1 MPHPDFKAPG
11 KRVKL
16 TGRTSTLRG
25 LFIVTLTPY
34 VEPTD
39 DEVDEALSI
48 LKMGRGRVTCAYC
61 GGNKSEW
68 DHFRPVVRDLAPT
81 GYITE
86 IANLVP
92 ACGKCNQS
100 KSGSDWKKWIT
111 GSAAQSPSRKLDTA
125 SLHGKIACL
134 EDFER
139 WREPVRIDYK
149 SVLGT
154 DRWNQHM
161 NHLENVLS
169 VLTAAEQ
176 EALHLRSDVQA
187 WLARK

>member
-25 LFIVTLTPY
+25 LFIVSLTPY
-34 VEPTD
+34 IQPTEED
-39 DEVDEALSI
+39 VQTALSI

-61 GGNKSEW
+61 GGKKSEW

-81 GYITE
+81 GFITE

-111 GSAAQSPSRKLDTA
+111 GSAAQSPSRTLDQA
-125 SLHGKIACL
+125 SLDGKISCL
-134 EDFER
+134 EAFEK
-139 WREPVRIDYK
+139 WRKPIRIDYAK
-149 SVLGT
+149 ILGA

-161 NHLENVLS
+161 SHLKKVLEI
-169 VLTAAEQ
+169 LEAAEK
-176 EALHLRSDVQA
+176 EALHLRNDVEV
-187 WLARK
+187 WLAKR

>member
-34 VEPTD
+34 IEPTD

-48 LKMGRGRVTCAYC
+48 LKMDRGRVTCAYC
-61 GGNKSEW
+61 GGRKSEW

-100 KSGSDWKKWIT
+100 KSGSDWKKWIL
-111 GSAAQSPSRKLDTA
+111 GGAAQSPSRTLDQA
-125 SLHGKIACL
+125 SLDGKVTCL
-134 EDFER
+134 EAFER
-139 WREPVRIDYK
+139 WREPTKIDYAAI
-149 SVLGT
+149 LGA
-154 DRWNQHM
+154 DRWKQHM
-161 NHLENVLS
+161 NHLKNVLAI
-169 VLTAAEQ
+169 LEAAEK
-176 EALHLRSDVQA
+176 EALHLRSDVEH
-187 WLARK
+187 WLATR